1 MTLPLT
7 EKSLQQSDH
16 ILIATNHDAY
26 DYDFIFRH
34 ASLIADTKNV
44 FANRSEYPD
53 KIYMA

>member
-7 EKSLQQSDH
+7 EESLHQSDC

-26 DYDFIFRH
+26 DFILRH
-34 ASLIADTKNV
+34 ASFIVDTKNV
-44 FANRSEYPD
+44 LANRSKYPD